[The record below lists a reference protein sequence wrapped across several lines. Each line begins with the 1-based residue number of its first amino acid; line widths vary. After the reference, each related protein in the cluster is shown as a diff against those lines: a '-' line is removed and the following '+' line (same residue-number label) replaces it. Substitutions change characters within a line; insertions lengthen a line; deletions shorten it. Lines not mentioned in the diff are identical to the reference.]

1 MNKIV
6 KVRTHR
12 YKTTD
17 GREHVN
23 ESAAIAHQAQL
34 ELAHM
39 FRATVITS
47 ATVAGELLK
56 RRDEISTILK
66 KASAAIARA
75 KLRETVKPT
84 VNS

>member
-1 MNKIV
+1 MKI
-6 KVRTHR
+6 KKISSPR
-12 YKTTD
+12 YVTTD

-23 ESAAIAHQAQL
+23 ESTAIAHQAQL

-66 KASAAIARA
+66 KASAGIARA
-75 KLRETVKPT
+75 KMREMAKPT
-84 VNS
+84 ANS